1 MLCHSCIKTLYRNLS
16 WPAATILKALVCGD
30 QQDGQA
36 ALNQGQIVKLTGLSI
51 SITRDALAELRGAM
65 MVTATV
71 RGRGIYYS
79 LAEGVA
85 EVVETETV
93 AAKEKEV
100 GA

>member
-65 MVTATV
+65 MVTAAIK
-71 RGRGIYYS
+71 GRGIYYAP
-79 LAEGVA
+79 AEGVA
-85 EVVETETV
+85 EVVGAVLSPE
-93 AAKEKEV
+93 AEKKV
-100 GA
+100 V

>member
-51 SITRDALAELRGAM
+51 SITRDALAELRGAL

-71 RGRGIYYS
+71 RGRGIYYAP
-79 LAEGVA
+79 AEGVA
-85 EVVETETV
+85 EALRTEALAV
-93 AAKEKEV
+93 KGV